1 MIKKYIILKIFL
13 LSITMHLFA
22 QNYVGIKVQG
32 NQNYC
37 VGSSAIPIATNVD
50 ANLETYNKETGDN
63 DLVNVTIAI
72 EDALPGDFLLFE
84 STDKGVSFTQDIHY
98 KVNDKADF
106 KAKFTN
112 FIQKIEFNTTGTI
125 LGTRHIK
132 VKVNHKNY
140 LDKTNHFYT
149 YVQKDSRYDWMYW
162 TGAKDE
168 AENRTE
174 NYGLIGYLVTIT
186 SARENQFV
194 FDLIENKPQSH
205 SSYAAWIGA
214 SDKDEEGKWIW
225 MTGPE
230 KGNTINWENWLPNE
244 PNNKGSWVI
253 GYENYAC
260 MQYEQ
265 GSSQWNDLRH
275 NGGGYGVYRYIAE
288 YGGMPEDFPVVM
300 QAAVTIHVLPKV
312 QPQGI
317 YFNE

>member
-22 QNYVGIKVQG
+22 QNYVGIKVEG

-106 KAKFTN
+106 KAKFTD
-112 FIQKIEFNTTGTI
+112 FIQKIEFNSTSTI
-125 LGTRHIK
+125 LGTRHVK

-140 LDKTNHFYT
+140 FDKTNHFYT
-149 YVQKDSRYDWMYW
+149 YVDNDGWRIYW
-162 TGAKDE
+162 SNALSE
-168 AENRTE
+168 AESRSE
-174 NYGLIGYLVTIT
+174 NYGLLGYLVTIG
-186 SARENQFV
+186 SLQENDFV
-194 FDLIENKPQSH
+194 FNIIEDP
-205 SSYAAWIGA
+205 SSGGTWIGA

-225 MTGPE
+225 MSGPE
-230 KGNTINWENWLPNE
+230 KSNVLSWTNWAPGE
-244 PNNKGSWVI
+244 PNNQGWFWMQEHYASI
-253 GYENYAC
+253 G
-260 MQYEQ
+260 
-265 GSSQWNDLRH
+265 GDKTWNDLPD
-275 NGGGYGVYRYIAE
+275 GGGFKRIYRYIAE
-288 YGGMPEDFPVVM
+288 YGGMPGDLPVVM
-300 QAAVTIHVLPKV
+300 QSTVTIHVLPKV